1 MFALADLKSL
11 HLEITNRCQA
21 ACPMCS
27 RNHHGGLDNIL
38 MKNSDWSLKDFQNIV
53 LPVADQL
60 IKINFCGNFGD
71 PLLNINLQL
80 MTDLIK

>member
-11 HLEITNRCQA
+11 HVEITNRCQA

-27 RNHHGGLDNIL
+27 RNYHGGLDNVLI
-38 MKNSDWSLKDFQNIV
+38 KNADWSLDDFKNIV

-60 IKINFCGNFGD
+60 IIIIF
-71 PLLNINLQL
+71 
-80 MTDLIK
+80 